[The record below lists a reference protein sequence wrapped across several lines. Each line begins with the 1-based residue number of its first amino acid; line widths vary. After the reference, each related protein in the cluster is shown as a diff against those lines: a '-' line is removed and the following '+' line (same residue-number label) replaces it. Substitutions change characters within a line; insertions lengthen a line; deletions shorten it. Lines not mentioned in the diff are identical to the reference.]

1 MTLLNLRI
9 LRGLGVAGVI
19 LAFGACA
26 PDSSDADAPAADQ
39 TASADSGPGWGI
51 VIHGGAG
58 TINRGDMTPEQEA
71 EYRAKLTEALEAGHG
86 VLSEG
91 GSSLDAVVAAIN
103 VMEDSPLFNAGKGA
117 VFTAEGKNEMDAAIM
132 DGSTRMAG
140 AVTGVTHVK
149 NPINLARL
157 VMEESPHV
165 FMAGAGAETF
175 GREQGVEMVPEE
187 YFYTERRWESLQRA
201 KAEENGE
208 TAAATGGLWN
218 AQTRKYGTVGA
229 VALDQQGNL
238 AAGTSTGGMTNK
250 KWGRIGDA
258 PVIGA
263 GTYAGENCGVSA
275 TGHGE
280 YFIRSVVA
288 YDICAISKYLNVS
301 IEEAANTVVMEK
313 LVEFGGS
320 GGVIA
325 MDGQGNVAM
334 PFNSTG
340 MYRGYMGQDGTAVVE
355 IYRN

>member
-1 MTLLNLRI
+1 MFNIRNRKLHSV
-9 LRGLGVAGVI
+9 VAAAVV
-19 LAFGACA
+19 LTFSACA
-26 PDSSDADAPAADQ
+26 DTGEAGSATDETAVAQ
-39 TASADSGPGWGI
+39 TGPGWGI

-71 EYRAKLTEALEAGHG
+71 EYRAKLTEALQAGHA
-86 VLSEG
+86 VLAEG
-91 GSSLDAVVAAIN
+91 GESLDAVVAAIN
-103 VMEDSPLFNAGKGA
+103 VMENSPLFNAGKGA
-117 VFTAEGKNEMDAAIM
+117 VFTSEGRNEMDAAIM

-140 AVTGVTHVK
+140 AVTGVTRVK

-175 GREQGVEMVPEE
+175 GEEHGVEMVPED
-187 YFYTERRWESLQRA
+187 YFFTQRRWDSLQRA
-201 KAEENGE
+201 KAEESGDI
-208 TAAATGGLWN
+208 AGASGGPWN
-218 AQTRKYGTVGA
+218 SSTRKFGTVGA

-288 YDICAISKYLNVS
+288 YDICAISKY
-301 IEEAANTVVMEK
+301 EEIPIQDAADAVVMEK
-313 LVEFGGS
+313 LVDFGGE

-340 MYRGYMGQDGTAVVE
+340 MYRGYMGKDGQAVVE
-355 IYRN
+355 IYRD

>member
-1 MTLLNLRI
+1 MLKIRSRTIHSAVAIAAFMTFT
-9 LRGLGVAGVI
+9 G
-19 LAFGACA
+19 CA
-26 PDSSDADAPAADQ
+26 PDASEAGSPTDETAAAQ
-39 TASADSGPGWGI
+39 TGPGWGI

-71 EYRAKLTEALEAGHG
+71 EYRAKLTEALEAGHA
-86 VLSEG
+86 VLAQG
-91 GSSLDAVVAAIN
+91 GESLDAVVAAIN

-140 AVTGVTHVK
+140 AVTGVTRVK

-165 FMAGAGAETF
+165 FMAGAGAEEF
-175 GREQGVEMVPEE
+175 AEQQGVEMVTED
-187 YFYTERRWESLQRA
+187 YFYTQRRWDSLQRA
-201 KAEENGE
+201 LAEENGNLS
-208 TAAATGGLWN
+208 AASGGPWN
-218 AQTRKYGTVGA
+218 SDTRKMGTVGA

-263 GTYAGENCGVSA
+263 GTYAGPNCGVSA

-288 YDICAISKYLNVS
+288 YDICAISNYEG
-301 IEEAANTVVMEK
+301 IPIQDAADGVVMEK
-313 LVEFGGS
+313 LVEFGGE

-325 MDGQGNVAM
+325 MDSLGNVAM

-340 MYRGYMGQDGTAVVE
+340 MYRGYMGKDGEALVE
-355 IYRN
+355 IYRD